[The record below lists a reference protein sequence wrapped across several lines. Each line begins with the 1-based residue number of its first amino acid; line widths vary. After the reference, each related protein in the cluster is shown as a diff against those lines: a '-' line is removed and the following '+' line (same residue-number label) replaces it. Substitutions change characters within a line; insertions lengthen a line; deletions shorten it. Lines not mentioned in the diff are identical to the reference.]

1 MYFLGTDKKNVYTG
15 NFMDPVKEE
24 LNKMSDR
31 NDSVQ
36 VEIFSTEHKAI
47 CHKNMLEDNYRI
59 NVSVYPLSE
68 LEGFLK

>member
-15 NFMDPVKEE
+15 NFMDPVKDEFD
-24 LNKMSDR
+24 KMTDK

-47 CHKNMLEDNYRI
+47 CHKNMVNSYGG

-68 LEGFLK
+68 LENFLK